1 MAALWTVKDLAA
13 EMNVSQYTAS
23 GYLRDGLVPG
33 FQVSPGG
40 PWRVD
45 PDAYAA
51 WKAEKA
57 AARDPHRI
65 APRSARSKA
74 AQSRRRTA

>member
-1 MAALWTVKDLAA
+1 MVALWSVKDLAA
-13 EMNVSQYTAS
+13 EMGVSPYTAA

-33 FQVSPGG
+33 FEVTPGG

-45 PDAYAA
+45 PEVYAA
-51 WKAEKA
+51 WKAAKSVEN
-57 AARDPHRI
+57 DPNRI

-74 AQSRRRTA
+74 AQNRRRFT

>member
-1 MAALWTVKDLAA
+1 VAALWSARDLAA
-13 EMNVSQYTAS
+13 QMQVSEYTAV

-45 PDAYAA
+45 PDAFAA
-51 WKAEKA
+51 WKAAKSA
-57 AARDPHRI
+57 GNDPHRI
-65 APRSARSKA
+65 APRSPRSKA